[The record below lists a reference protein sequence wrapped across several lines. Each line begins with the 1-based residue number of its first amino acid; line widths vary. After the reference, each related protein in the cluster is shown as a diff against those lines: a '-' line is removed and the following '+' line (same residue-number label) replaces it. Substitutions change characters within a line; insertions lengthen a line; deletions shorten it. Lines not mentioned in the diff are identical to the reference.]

1 MADKL
6 KVTKAKLAD
15 LIPDDRN
22 LNKGTERGKQLIAKS
37 LNKFG
42 AVRGIAVDKDNRII
56 AGNKTVENAIE
67 QGIEDVIIVE
77 TTGRE
82 LVVTRRTDT
91 SLDTQEGREMA
102 LADNAT
108 VKVDLEWDTEEM
120 KSVADDYDIN
130 LEDWCDTMEDE
141 TENPYTMKIES
152 PVYEAKGECPKIAE
166 LYNIEKTKQLTESI
180 ENSKIDE
187 EIKTFLRLAATR
199 HTVFD
204 YGKIAEYY
212 CHASKDV
219 QRLMEESALIII
231 DFKDAIGGGYV
242 RLRDDIRQIMEEDVN
257 YD

>member
-22 LNKGTERGKQLIAKS
+22 LNKGTEQGKELIAKS

-77 TTGRE
+77 TTGKE

-91 SLDTQEGREMA
+91 SLDTKEGREMA

-108 VKVDLEWDTEEM
+108 VKVDLAWDTEQLDAVVEDYGIDAEEWGVFQE
-120 KSVADDYDIN
+120 SVINPDDFFNSLADGEGN
-130 LEDWCDTMEDE
+130 
-141 TENPYTMKIES
+141 N
-152 PVYEAKGECPKIAE
+152 KGEKIVVEIPADM
-166 LYNIEKTKQLTESI
+166 LGAKA
-180 ENSKIDE
+180 
-187 EIKTFLRLAATR
+187 EIKTS
-199 HTVFD
+199 
-204 YGKIAEYY
+204 I
-212 CHASKDV
+212 
-219 QRLMEESALIII
+219 EEA
-231 DFKDAIGGGYV
+231 V
-242 RLRDDIRQIMEEDVN
+242 RTFAGVRVV
-257 YD
+257 

>member
-77 TTGRE
+77 TTGKE

-102 LADNAT
+102 LADNAS
-108 VKVDLEWDTEEM
+108 VKVDLDWDTDALN
-120 KSVADDYDIN
+120 SVAEDFEINTEEWGVFQESVINPDDFFNSLADGEGN
-130 LEDWCDTMEDE
+130 
-141 TENPYTMKIES
+141 N
-152 PVYEAKGECPKIAE
+152 KGEKIVVEIPADM
-166 LYNIEKTKQLTESI
+166 LGAK
-180 ENSKIDE
+180 E
-187 EIKTFLRLAATR
+187 EIKTS
-199 HTVFD
+199 
-204 YGKIAEYY
+204 I
-212 CHASKDV
+212 
-219 QRLMEESALIII
+219 EEAVRT
-231 DFKDAIGGGYV
+231 FIGV
-242 RLRDDIRQIMEEDVN
+242 RVK
-257 YD
+257 

>member
-1 MADKL
+1 MADI
-6 KVTKAKLAD
+6 KVRKAKITD

-77 TTGRE
+77 TTGKE

-108 VKVDLEWDTEEM
+108 VKVDLAWDTEQLDAVTEDYGIDAE
-120 KSVADDYDIN
+120 KWGVFQESVINPDDFFNSLADGEGN
-130 LEDWCDTMEDE
+130 
-141 TENPYTMKIES
+141 N
-152 PVYEAKGECPKIAE
+152 KGEKIVVEIPADM
-166 LYNIEKTKQLTESI
+166 LDAK
-180 ENSKIDE
+180 E
-187 EIKTFLRLAATR
+187 EIKTS
-199 HTVFD
+199 
-204 YGKIAEYY
+204 I
-212 CHASKDV
+212 
-219 QRLMEESALIII
+219 EEAVRT
-231 DFKDAIGGGYV
+231 FIGV
-242 RLRDDIRQIMEEDVN
+242 RVKQIGVKN
-257 YD
+257 NV

>member
-1 MADKL
+1 MTDKL

-77 TTGRE
+77 TTGKE

-91 SLDTQEGREMA
+91 SLDSKQGREMA

-108 VKVDLEWDTEEM
+108 VKVDLEWDTEQLE
-120 KSVADDYDIN
+120 SVADDFGIDTEEWEI
-130 LEDWCDTMEDE
+130 EDDDTGVFTPFFPQTQQNNQGENNTPFSAPELPQELVGVQLTPDE
-141 TENPYTMKIES
+141 LPKIEGNNETLMERVII
-152 PVYEAKGECPKIAE
+152 VYPKDREGEIAHLLGLE
-166 LYNIEKTKQLTESI
+166 RIEKVVYNIKEITPKKEDTGK
-180 ENSKIDE
+180 DE
-187 EIKTFLRLAATR
+187 
-199 HTVFD
+199 
-204 YGKIAEYY
+204 
-212 CHASKDV
+212 
-219 QRLMEESALIII
+219 
-231 DFKDAIGGGYV
+231 
-242 RLRDDIRQIMEEDVN
+242 
-257 YD
+257 